1 MDTFSA
7 HTSGPLVTELRNPDR
22 PGHAPSVLT
31 FPQAR
36 ALSLSI
42 RATALVFEDPA
53 SKNLF
58 DRLER
63 IAPSDA
69 SVMVIG
75 ETGTGKELIA
85 REVHALSQRHSGP
98 FVAVNCAA
106 LPETLIESE
115 LFGHE
120 KGAFTGAVHTR
131 PGWFESANGGTLFL
145 DEIGDLPL
153 NLQVKLLRV
162 LQEREIVRV
171 GSRQPTPIDVRLIAA
186 THVNLEKAVGAGTFR
201 EDLFYR
207 LNVATLNLLPLR
219 KRPGDILPLV
229 RHFIAVYSARLER
242 GDVQLAPEAA
252 QRLVEYQW
260 PGNIRELENVIHHAI
275 LVSTEGMLRPEDLH
289 FSMPELRRSPPQEP
303 DEAQRYAL
311 NDLRLAMMQLFEF
324 ETANLMESVE
334 ETLVRA
340 AYAYCEQNQVH
351 TARLLDTSRNILRA
365 RLIRYGLIQDRRN
378 KTWPPRDDNPP
389 SPGDSHPHSHS

>member
-1 MDTFSA
+1 MEIFSA
-7 HTSGPLVTELRNPDR
+7 YTPNPLVTELRDPDDPR
-22 PGHAPSVLT
+22 HVPAVLT

-36 ALSLSI
+36 SLSLSI

-53 SKNLF
+53 SQLLF
-58 DRLER
+58 ERLER

-85 REVHALSQRHSGP
+85 REIHALSRRQRGP
-98 FVAVNCAA
+98 FIAVNCAA
-106 LPETLIESE
+106 LPETLSESE

-120 KGAFTGAVHTR
+120 QGAFTGAVQSR
-131 PGWFESANGGTLFL
+131 AGWFESANGGTLFL

-171 GSRQPTPIDVRLIAA
+171 GSRQPTAIDVRLIAA

-207 LNVATLNLLPLR
+207 LNVAALNLLPLR

-229 RHFIAVYSARLER
+229 RHFMAVYSDRLGRGAVELCEDAARQL
-242 GDVQLAPEAA
+242 VQ
-252 QRLVEYQW
+252 YQW

-275 LVSTEGMLRPEDLH
+275 LVSTEGLLRAGDLH
-289 FSMPELRRSPPQEP
+289 LSVADFHRKTIEDT
-303 DEAQRYAL
+303 DEAGPVAL
-311 NDLRLAMMQLFEF
+311 NDLRNAWIRLFEHGT
-324 ETANLMESVE
+324 ENLMEVTE
-334 ETLVRA
+334 ETLIRA
-340 AYAYCEQNQVH
+340 AYDYCEQNQVH
-351 TARLLDTSRNILRA
+351 TARLLGISRNILRA
-365 RLIRYGLIQDRRN
+365 RLIRYGFIKNRR
-378 KTWPPRDDNPP
+378 
-389 SPGDSHPHSHS
+389 

>member
-1 MDTFSA
+1 MENFSA
-7 HTSGPLVTELRNPDR
+7 FTPDPLVTELRNPDH
-22 PGHAPSVLT
+22 PGPAPAVLT

-53 SKNLF
+53 SRLLF
-58 DRLER
+58 ERLER

-69 SVMVIG
+69 SVLIVG

-85 REVHALSQRHSGP
+85 REIHALSRRRRGS
-98 FVAVNCAA
+98 FIAVNCAA

-120 KGAFTGAVHTR
+120 KGAFTGALHSR
-131 PGWFESANGGTLFL
+131 AGWFESANGGTLFL

-171 GSRQPTPIDVRLIAA
+171 GSRQPTPIDVRLVAA
-186 THVNLEKAVGAGTFR
+186 THVNLDKAVGAGTFR

-207 LNVATLNLLPLR
+207 LNVAALDLLPLR

-229 RHFIAVYSARLER
+229 RHFMAVYSERLARGAVALS
-242 GDVQLAPEAA
+242 DEAA
-252 QRLVEYQW
+252 RQLVQYPW

-275 LVSTEGMLRPEDLH
+275 LISTDGWLRASDLH
-289 FSMPELRRSPPQEP
+289 LSTPDFYRKTGQDTETGCITALDELRTVLIR
-303 DEAQRYAL
+303 
-311 NDLRLAMMQLFEF
+311 LFEHGT
-324 ETANLMESVE
+324 ENLMETTE
-334 ETLVRA
+334 EILIRA
-340 AYAYCEQNQVH
+340 AYDYCEQNQVH
-351 TARLLDTSRNILRA
+351 TARLLGTSRNILRA
-365 RLIRYGLIQDRRN
+365 RLMRYGFIKNRSQTD
-378 KTWPPRDDNPP
+378 TGSEPYDCPD
-389 SPGDSHPHSHS
+389 HH

>member
-1 MDTFSA
+1 M
-7 HTSGPLVTELRNPDR
+7 TELRTPDQ

-36 ALSLSI
+36 SLSLSI

-53 SKNLF
+53 SKRLF
-58 DRLER
+58 ERLER

-69 SVMVIG
+69 SIMVIG

-85 REVHALSQRHSGP
+85 REIHALSRRQKGP
-98 FVAVNCAA
+98 FIAVNCAA

-120 KGAFTGAVHTR
+120 KGAFTGALQTR
-131 PGWFESANGGTLFL
+131 IGWFESANGGTLFL

-207 LNVATLNLLPLR
+207 LNVAAINLLPFR
-219 KRPGDILPLV
+219 KRPGDILPPV
-229 RHFIAVYSARLER
+229 SHFMAVYSERLGR
-242 GDVQLAPEAA
+242 GEVRLTAEAT
-252 QRLVEYQW
+252 QRLLAYQW
-260 PGNIRELENVIHHAI
+260 PGNIREPENVVHHAV
-275 LVSTEGMLRPEDLH
+275 LLCSGGQVCTGDLH
-289 FSMPELRRSPPQEP
+289 FR
-303 DEAQRYAL
+303 
-311 NDLRLAMMQLFEF
+311 FI
-324 ETANLMESVE
+324 
-334 ETLVRA
+334 
-340 AYAYCEQNQVH
+340 H
-351 TARLLDTSRNILRA
+351 
-365 RLIRYGLIQDRRN
+365 G
-378 KTWPPRDDNPP
+378 P
-389 SPGDSHPHSHS
+389 SGKRF